1 VQRKPRRAGISPLTP
16 GSRRPVLSL
25 AQRIWRRIGDFER
38 RFLK

>member
-1 VQRKPRRAGISPLTP
+1 LTP

-25 AQRIWRRIGDFER
+25 AQRLWRRLGNFER